1 MEPKP
6 VAVPDATPPARAVL
20 LAWAS
25 VPSVTPSWALSSSS
39 GLVPACPSGSSP
51 GSHLTTSARD
61 RRLCPRTPGAGPC
74 RLGLVSEARPAPAC
88 GRSCTNASEQLN
100 PENEVTSAGG
110 GGGLAGSSDSRQ
122 NERALRSRAP
132 KLPVPLEPRP
142 RLGSPAPSLP
152 LGPELRLSSFPF
164 PLRLLRLSQIRPI
177 SIQFHCIGFVPFNA
191 ISCLQSR

>member
-6 VAVPDATPPARAVL
+6 VAVPDATPPSRAVL

-61 RRLCPRTPGAGPC
+61 RRLCPRTPEAGPC

-88 GRSCTNASEQLN
+88 SRSCTNASKQLN

-110 GGGLAGSSDSRQ
+110 GGV
-122 NERALRSRAP
+122 SRAP
-132 KLPVPLEPRP
+132 PTPDKMNARC
-142 RLGSPAPSLP
+142 GPA
-152 LGPELRLSSFPF
+152 LRNF
-164 PLRLLRLSQIRPI
+164 
-177 SIQFHCIGFVPFNA
+177 QFHSTRVLASGRRPPPFRSA
-191 ISCLQSR
+191 QSCDSAPFHFHFDSSV